1 VVGGIYSPTTKL
13 VVWWWLTVV
22 WCTGQSGA
30 PATSPDRWDSTVGA
44 SDFWARLVVR
54 CTPDRYYRLSGAPSR
69 ACLTSARFWRALN
82 APAGDRWRE
91 VFVAPLA
98 HRTVRC
104 TPDMSGEH
112 WTCPVNY
119 SGANSR
125 DWRVSEPLFLGAPDT
140 VRCTPDSPVN
150 YSGAPL
156 DFPEGDKF
164 SVKSPGAPDTVR
176 WCTGQSG
183 APDQGTLRL
192 SLAFF
197 VEPHTWSFYWL
208 SVNLWHLYNLY
219 TRAN

>member
-1 VVGGIYSPTTKL
+1 MGWLGAFITPTTKL
-13 VVWWWLTVV
+13 AVWWWLTVV

-30 PATSPDRWDSTVGA
+30 PATSPGRWDSTVRA
-44 SDFWARLVVR
+44 SDFWARLAVR
-54 CTPDRYYRLSGAPSR
+54 CAPDKYCRLSGAPSR

-82 APAGDRWRE
+82 VPAGDRWRE
-91 VFVAPLA
+91 VVVALLV

-104 TPDMSGEH
+104 TPDS
-112 WTCPVNY
+112 PVNY

-125 DWRVSEPLFLGAPDT
+125 SWRVLEPLFPRAPDT

-156 DFPEGDKF
+156 DFPEGEEFDLE
-164 SVKSPGAPDTVR
+164 SSGAPDIVR
-176 WCTGQSG
+176 WHTGQSG
-183 APDQGTLRL
+183 APDQRCLRL
-192 SLAFF
+192 SLALF

-208 SVNLWHLYNLY
+208 SVNLWYLYNLY